1 MKYSDTWIVYDIRVG
16 GEIGQGLACLWV
28 GTGLFSLGFDGK
40 PILFIFAFILIPFGL
55 ISLFSSESYTLV
67 ASKRRRTL
75 TISSEFVF
83 AGISM
88 PSYSHIQVIPFSDIE
103 SIGFRKW
110 SRTVDVTWQIS
121 EPVRKVEGTETD
133 RYIEVNT
140 KDKCFKLCEGFP
152 RRYVDNELKKW
163 AESLREYIGVTGI
176 DTEIDLSERR

>member
-1 MKYSDTWIVYDIRVG
+1 MKYSDTWIVYDIRG
-16 GEIGQGLACLWV
+16 RGDILPFMWV
-28 GTGLFSLGFDGK
+28 GFFSLYGGFAGE
-40 PILFIFAFILIPFGL
+40 PILFFIGIPSTLFGLYAIFAC
-55 ISLFSSESYTLV
+55 SRDTLV
-67 ASKRRRTL
+67 ASKTQRTL